1 MSRLLWCSGSRRK
14 PGRFLWIRSL
24 SAGAS
29 MSASVPRAIPK
40 WFLFEQA
47 SYKQIK
53 DCMRFKDL
61 MEAYIKIIVF
71 YDVKPVIWCMG
82 TYLLAC
88 MA

>member
-1 MSRLLWCSGSRRK
+1 
-14 PGRFLWIRSL
+14 
-24 SAGAS
+24 
-29 MSASVPRAIPK
+29 
-40 WFLFEQA
+40 
-47 SYKQIK
+47 
-53 DCMRFKDL
+53 MRFKDL